1 MFVRFIVKSAVAAMI
16 LSATPAMSQ
25 ESEFVGKI
33 QEDLDGYKDQVK
45 SNCGIAPRM
54 AWTGGK
60 LGSNPRESAKPE
72 WNAVS
77 TLCTSAIDGMN
88 QACSNAVVKKGL
100 KKVTS
105 IECEKGKGTIAYAL
119 KGSTLTFKIDPAF
132 TANNA
137 SGQTADLVEKMKK
150 NMDK

>member
-1 MFVRFIVKSAVAAMI
+1 MYVRFIVKSAVAAT
-16 LSATPAMSQ
+16 LLFSTSAMSQ
-25 ESEFVGKI
+25 ESEFVGKL

-45 SNCGIAPRM
+45 SNCGITPRM

-72 WNAVS
+72 WNAIS

-100 KKVTS
+100 EKVTS
-105 IECEKGKGTIAYAL
+105 IECTKGKGTIVHAL
-119 KGSTLTFKIDPAF
+119 KGTKLTFKIDPSF
-132 TANNA
+132 VANNA
-137 SGQTADLVEKMKK
+137 SGQTNDLVEKMKK
-150 NMDK
+150 SMDN